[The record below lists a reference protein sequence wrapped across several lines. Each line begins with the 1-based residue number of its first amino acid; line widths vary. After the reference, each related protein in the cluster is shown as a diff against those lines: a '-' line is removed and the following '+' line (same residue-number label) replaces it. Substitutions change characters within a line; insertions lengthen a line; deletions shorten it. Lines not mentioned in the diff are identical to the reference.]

1 MASISWSLWVQAI
14 TADALAVIWLATE
27 PRSLFAF
34 AFLALAGLS
43 TGSLAGWHL
52 GGEQSLCALWYFWFV
67 TVFVMVTAVVWV
79 LTLPDRK
86 ETLGYVADAGLFL
99 GFVLGHHARA
109 KSADLQK

>member
-14 TADALAVIWLATE
+14 TADALAVMWLATE

-43 TGSLAGWHL
+43 TGLLAGWHL
-52 GGEQSLCALWYFWFV
+52 SGQQTPCGLWYFWL
-67 TVFVMVTAVVWV
+67 VTAVVIVTAIVWV
-79 LTLPDRK
+79 LTRPDRK
-86 ETLGYVADAGLFL
+86 ETYGYVADASFFL
-99 GFVLGHHARA
+99 GFILGHHIRA